1 MQNLSSKEEIELN
14 EFDEKID
21 KIKKRSKIALIRGIR
36 RVIDD
41 INNIKDKD
49 PAAKS
54 IVEIV
59 LLYPGFHALLSYRI
73 ANKLK
78 KWKIPFIPRLISQCA
93 RFFTGIEIHPG
104 ATIGE
109 KFFIDHG
116 MGVVIGETT
125 IIGDN
130 VLIYQGVTLGG
141 TGKDTGKRHP
151 TIGDRVT
158 IGAGAKVLG
167 NITIG
172 SDSNIG
178 AGSVVIDDVPEHS
191 TVVGV
196 PGHITRQ
203 RYFIQGQLLHNKI
216 PDPVTCEIRRLTY
229 EIKELKEKINS

>member
-1 MQNLSSKEEIELN
+1 MQNSLSSENVGE
-14 EFDEKID
+14 
-21 KIKKRSKIALIRGIR
+21 IKKKKSKIALIRGIK

-54 IVEIV
+54 IFEII

-78 KWKIPFIPRLISQCA
+78 KWKIPFIPRLISQLA

-130 VLIYQGVTLGG
+130 VLVYQGVTLGG
-141 TGKDTGKRHP
+141 TGKDQGKRHP

-191 TVVGV
+191 TVVGI
-196 PGHITRQ
+196 PGRITRQ
-203 RYFIQGQLLHNKI
+203 RFFVQGQLLHNKI
-216 PDPVTCEIRRLTY
+216 PDPITCELRRLTY
-229 EIKELKEKINS
+229 EIKELRDKINS